1 MMHGC
6 ASVSEAPRRGPILL
20 CGMKAMLQRAGD
32 RRLEPSSAIRY
43 VRIKPKLSDPPV
55 GDGAL
60 DLASSSGRF
69 DHAGR
74 MTIPSGTTPSCTS
87 PHKAISSLR
96 ASATIMVLREP
107 LVLAVRSS
115 NHLTS
120 GLSF

>member
-6 ASVSEAPRRGPILL
+6 ASVSEAPRRRTHSVVRHESHAAARGRPPPRTVIGDPL
-20 CGMKAMLQRAGD
+20 CADRAENYQISCQLMVIGS
-32 RRLEPSSAIRY
+32 RVQL
-43 VRIKPKLSDPPV
+43 
-55 GDGAL
+55 GA
-60 DLASSSGRF
+60 F

-87 PHKAISSLR
+87 PHKAMSSLR
-96 ASATIMVLREP
+96 ASATIMVLREA
-107 LVLAVRSS
+107 LALAVRSS